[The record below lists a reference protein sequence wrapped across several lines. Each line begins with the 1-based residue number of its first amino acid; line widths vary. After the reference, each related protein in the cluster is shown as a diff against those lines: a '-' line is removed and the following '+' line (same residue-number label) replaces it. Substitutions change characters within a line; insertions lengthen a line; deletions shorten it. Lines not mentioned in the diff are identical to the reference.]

1 MLSIHLHNVI
11 IHAYHGVFAEEKVL
25 GNDFLIDV
33 TVTYQPSKYPITSL
47 KDTIDYVAVYELV
60 QKRMR
65 IATPL
70 LETVASEIALEIL
83 AQFSL
88 SETVDIS
95 IQKQHPPIPA
105 FQGSTGVS
113 LTIHRKDIL

>member
-11 IHAYHGVFAEEKVL
+11 IHAYHGVYAEEKVL
-25 GNDFLIDV
+25 GNDFVVDV
-33 TVTYQPSKYPITSL
+33 SVSYRPSKYPVTAL
-47 KDTIDYVAVYELV
+47 ENTIDYVAVYELV
-60 QKRMR
+60 KKRMQ

-88 SETVDIS
+88 SETVHIS

-113 LTIHRKDIL
+113 LTIHRKDIS